1 MNAIAEA
8 RAEFPPESLA
18 VRRARAFAVEAAGLE
33 GEPGSVMALLV
44 SEVASNAVLHAGTPF
59 TVGVSRG
66 PGQVRV
72 EVEDGSPTLPVPKHY
87 DIDAPTGRGLRIL
100 EALASRWGVVEAGDG
115 KVVWFE
121 FDLEESG
128 AA

>member
-8 RAEFPPESLA
+8 RAEFPPESVA
-18 VRRARAFAVEAAGLE
+18 VRRARAFAVEASGLE
-33 GEPGSVMALLV
+33 GELGSIMALLV

-66 PGQVRV
+66 SDHVRV
-72 EVEDGSPTLPVPKHY
+72 EIEDGSPVLPVTKHY

-100 EALASRWGVVEAGDG
+100 EALASRWGVVEHDDG

-121 FDLEESG
+121 FEVEETGS
-128 AA
+128 A